1 LTRAQFS
8 DLPGRLPQLV
18 FEPARDRETRIGH
31 RLQAYRDFYGLGMEK
46 AFPEVSHRIGRVNLA
61 GFEIAVQYWLPPE
74 PRGTLTIVHGYFD
87 HAGLYG
93 HAIRYGLERGL
104 AVLAY
109 DQPGHGLSSG
119 ERLVIES
126 FDQYGD
132 VLEQLL
138 ERSEALFPQPR
149 YTLAQSMG
157 GATALNHLWRY
168 GGDRSGRIALCAPL
182 LLPRAWGTGRWLHW
196 LLRRWVRQVPR
207 KMLDSSHD
215 EDFNHFLTEEDGLQE
230 RHISVAWVT
239 AMKDWHRRFL
249 QLPMRDDRLLVVQG
263 TGDGTV
269 DWRYNLQQIQRK
281 LPKTQVNMLEGAY
294 HHLVNESDEY
304 RTEVFAAIDRF
315 FFPKAP

>member
-1 LTRAQFS
+1 LTKANFS
-8 DLPGRLPQLV
+8 DLPERLPELV
-18 FEPARDRETRIGH
+18 FELARDRETTIGDRI
-31 RLQAYRDFYGLGMEK
+31 QAYREHYRLDMAE
-46 AFPEVSHRIGRVNLA
+46 AFPEVSHRMGRVALA

-93 HAIRYGLERGL
+93 HAIRFGLERGL

-126 FDQYGD
+126 FDQYAD

-138 ERSEALFPQPR
+138 ERSEGLLPQPR
-149 YTLAQSMG
+149 YTLGQSMG
-157 GATALNHLWRY
+157 GATVLNHLWRY
-168 GGDRSGRIALCAPL
+168 GGDRCGRIALCAPL
-182 LLPRAWGTGRWLHW
+182 LLPRAWGTGRILHW
-196 LLRRWVRQVPR
+196 LLKRWIRQIPR
-207 KMLDSSHD
+207 KLLDSSHD
-215 EDFNHFLTEEDGLQE
+215 PDFNRFLAEEDGLQE
-230 RHISVAWVT
+230 QHVSVAWVT
-239 AMKDWHRRFL
+239 AMRDWDRCFIE
-249 QLPMRDDRLLVVQG
+249 LPQRDDRLLVVQG

-281 LPKTQVNMLEGAY
+281 LPKAQVKMLEGAY

-304 RTEVFAAIDRF
+304 RTEVFAAIDHF
-315 FFPKAP
+315 FFNQT